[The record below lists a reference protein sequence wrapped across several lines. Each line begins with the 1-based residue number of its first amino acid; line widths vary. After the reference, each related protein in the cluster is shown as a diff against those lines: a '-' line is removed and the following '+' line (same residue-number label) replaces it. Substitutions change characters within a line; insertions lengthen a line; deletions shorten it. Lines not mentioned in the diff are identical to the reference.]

1 VICALLR
8 DFRKHGEKAIAEVR
22 RTQPASY
29 LKVIALV
36 LPREHQKVE
45 HTNALSGLSDEE
57 LETMIEHLKERIAEK
72 LEEAKVI
79 NGEAKPVEALP
90 GPAKQAWRPRRTRKA
105 AKALKAITAD
115 CEIST

>member
-1 VICALLR
+1 
-8 DFRKHGEKAIAEVR
+8 VR
-22 RTQPASY
+22 RTQPGVY
-29 LKVIALV
+29 LKVIAMV
-36 LPREHQKVE
+36 LPREHHKVE